1 MQPFVSGNM
10 GGMGVIAGATG
21 KVLEGAGAA
30 TSGGRTD

>member
-1 MQPFVSGNM
+1 
-10 GGMGVIAGATG
+10 MGVIAGATG